1 MIYFVAFFLWA
12 EKNVLQL
19 SNFFWR
25 ALTRVLEKM
34 DHVVDVKQEKIKRE
48 EENKIMLK
56 IVLISVVVV
65 LILLVLVWVLLLI
78 AFYS

>member
-1 MIYFVAFFLWA
+1 MIFCYSFFFFLWA

-25 ALTRVLEKM
+25 VVIRILEKM

-48 EENKIMLK
+48 EENKIMFK
-56 IVLISVVVV
+56 IVLIALVVV
-65 LILLVLVWVLLLI
+65 LFLLVSVWVCC
-78 AFYS
+78 